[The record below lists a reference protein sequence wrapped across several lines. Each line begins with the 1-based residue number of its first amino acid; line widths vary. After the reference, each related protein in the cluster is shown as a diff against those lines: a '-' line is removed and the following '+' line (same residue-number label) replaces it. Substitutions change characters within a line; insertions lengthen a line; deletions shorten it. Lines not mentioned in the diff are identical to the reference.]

1 MNEHIILLPKRL
13 NKNYISELIGKTNFI
28 YSLEGANKPDYH
40 FVIREILDMDLLGVL
55 IVYKILEY
63 SYKQGCFRKPT
74 FNCIPKEVNKKFQ
87 QNIKKYGF
95 GELISECF
103 DNSEEAY
110 KNLKTETIDG
120 FLVAP
125 MALSNNAQE
134 AEHLVNATIREVK
147 RYFRQENKQN
157 ALDACIM
164 ISEVLSELFGNFYA
178 HANDKTN
185 SIIVVRGNSHII
197 QITCADSGLGI
208 TETLRDV
215 EKYKTKDEGY
225 ILEHALRKGVTSKP
239 GTNHMGHGLWLIN
252 EIVNKNQG
260 TLFIYTQSICY
271 YTKYKKPIVVPR
283 WKGTIVDI
291 ILNIDNPIY

>member
-1 MNEHIILLPKRL
+1 MKEQIVFFPKRL
-13 NKNYISELIGKTNFI
+13 TRNYISELIEKTNFI
-28 YSLEGANKPDYH
+28 YTLEGANRSGVRFIIKDKL
-40 FVIREILDMDLLGVL
+40 EMDLLGVL
-55 IVYKILEY
+55 VVYKILEY
-63 SYKQGCFRKPT
+63 SYKQGCFKDPT
-74 FNCIPKEVNKKFQ
+74 LECISKSIQKEFENG
-87 QNIKKYGF
+87 IKRYGF
-95 GELISECF
+95 GALISECF
-103 DNSEEAY
+103 KDSEEAY
-110 KNLKTETIDG
+110 RNLKTETIDG

-134 AEHLVNATIREVK
+134 AEKLVNATIKEIK
-147 RYFRQENKQN
+147 KYFEKENKQD

-185 SIIVVRGNSHII
+185 SVIVVRGNKHNI

-215 EKYKTKDEGY
+215 DTYKTKGEGY

-252 EIVNKNQG
+252 EIVNKNGG
-260 TLFIYTQSICY
+260 TLFIYTQSVSYSNKHAKSIN
-271 YTKYKKPIVVPR
+271 VPR
-283 WKGTIVDI
+283 WKGTIIDVV
-291 ILNIDNPIY
+291 LNIDNPIY